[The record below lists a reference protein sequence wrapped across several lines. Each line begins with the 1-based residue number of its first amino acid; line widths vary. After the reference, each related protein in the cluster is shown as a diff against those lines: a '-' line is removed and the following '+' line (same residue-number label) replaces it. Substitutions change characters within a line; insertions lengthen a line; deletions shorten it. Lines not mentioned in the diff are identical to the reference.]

1 MSQGPRLTKDDSRKT
16 NNISVISC
24 NKAPLQLIRNAT
36 IFLSNT
42 HQ

>member
-1 MSQGPRLTKDDSRKT
+1 MSQAPHLTKDDSRKT
-16 NNISVISC
+16 YNIAGISC
-24 NKAPLQLIRNAT
+24 NKALLQLIRTAT